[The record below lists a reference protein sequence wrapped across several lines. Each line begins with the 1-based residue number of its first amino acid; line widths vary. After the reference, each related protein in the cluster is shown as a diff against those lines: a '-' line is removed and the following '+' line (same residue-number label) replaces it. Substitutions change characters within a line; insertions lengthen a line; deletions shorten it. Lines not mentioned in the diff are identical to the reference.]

1 MDPALFL
8 FKMQDVIDRTPQHI
22 AQLDRKLED
31 ATARVE
37 KLSRLEGLWNDCE
50 RLSAIEIPDIR
61 KSSNSLEREKASQYS
76 VVEEVF

>member
-1 MDPALFL
+1 
-8 FKMQDVIDRTPQHI
+8 MQDVIDRTPQII
-22 AQLDRKLED
+22 AQHDRNLED

-37 KLSRLEGLWNDCE
+37 KLSKLESHWNDCE
-50 RLSAIEIPDIR
+50 RLSTIEIPDIR